1 MSLLDT
7 SPTAEAIQAEVQRK
21 LSGVQRLAIAF
32 EMSQIACDLA
42 LARLRALH
50 PGRSDSELKKVL
62 LRQQFPQDRVPPP
75 LR

>member
-7 SPTAEAIQAEVQRK
+7 NPTAESIQSEVQRK

-32 EMSQIACDLA
+32 EMSQIARDLA

-50 PGRSDSELKKVL
+50 AGRSDSELKKVL
-62 LRQQFPQDRVPPP
+62 LRQQFPPDKIPPP